1 VESPVFPHAAGARAG
16 DYPASEEFSPVLA
29 RLKELVEVDLKGIE
43 TTLERLGAPWTPGRV
58 PEWKQE

>member
-1 VESPVFPHAAGARAG
+1 
-16 DYPASEEFSPVLA
+16 
-29 RLKELVEVDLKGIE
+29 LKELVEVDLKGIE